1 MRYGRMLL
9 KKIVIMAIVLTM
21 GMLSVSCKMFDAGL
35 EQEVA
40 SEDDNLIVV
49 GYSQLGSES
58 VWRTANTN
66 SIEKALSEENGF
78 FLQLKNARQKQENQI
93 KAIRSFISQRVD
105 YIVFSPIEEE
115 GWRTVL
121 TEARE
126 AGIPVILVDR
136 TIARKDDSLYT
147 TRVGTDTYW
156 EGEQAGIW
164 LEQDLE
170 KSGEQDEVI
179 NIVVLEGT
187 TGATSQIGRS
197 VGFESIAENHENWNI
212 MAGES
217 GDFTT
222 AKGKEV
228 MEKFLWLYDDIDV
241 LVSQNDDMTFGAIE
255 ALKESGRYIGAGDD
269 IRIISF
275 DGGRAALERVKAG
288 EIDVDIECNP
298 EQGELLAEVI
308 HKLQNGERVEKEYMV
323 EDKVF
328 TIENVDEYLES
339 RTY

>member
-1 MRYGRMLL
+1 MRNSSVLL
-9 KKIVIMAIVLTM
+9 RKIVIIAIALTM
-21 GMLSVSCKMFDAGL
+21 GMVSVSCKMFDAGL

-40 SEDDNLIVV
+40 AEEDNLIVV

-136 TIARKDDSLYT
+136 TIARKDESLYT

-170 KSGEQDEVI
+170 KSGEQDDVI

-197 VGFESIAENHENWNI
+197 VGFESIAGYHANWNI

-275 DGGRAALERVKAG
+275 DGGRTALERVKSG

-328 TIENVDEYLES
+328 TMENVDEYLES

>member
-1 MRYGRMLL
+1 MNTKSLL
-9 KKIVIMAIVLTM
+9 FRKLFIIVMIIIMGTGCI
-21 GMLSVSCKMFDAGL
+21 SCKMFDVEL
-35 EQEVA
+35 EQEV
-40 SEDDNLIVV
+40 SREDDNLIVV

-66 SIEKALSEENGF
+66 SIQEALSKENGF

-93 KAIRSFISQRVD
+93 KTIRSFISQRVD
-105 YIVFSPIEEE
+105 YIVFSPIEED

-136 TIARKDDSLYT
+136 TISEKDAALYT

-156 EGEQAGIW
+156 EGEQAGKW
-164 LEQDLE
+164 LEQDLI
-170 KSGEQDEVI
+170 KTGEQDDII
-179 NIVVLEGT
+179 NIVVLQGT
-187 TGATSQIGRS
+187 IGATSQIGRS
-197 VGFESIAENHENWNI
+197 EGFETIAGYHANWN
-212 MAGES
+212 MLEEDT

-228 MEKFLWLYDDIDV
+228 MEKFIRSYDDIDV

-255 ALKESGRYIGAGDD
+255 ALKESGRYIGPGDD

-275 DGGRAALERVKAG
+275 DGGRAALELVKAG

-298 EQGELLAEVI
+298 QQGELLAEVI
-308 HKLQNGERVEKEYMV
+308 HKLQRGEKVEKEYMV

>member
-1 MRYGRMLL
+1 MKKSRLL
-9 KKIVIMAIVLTM
+9 LRKISVIVIIWIM
-21 GMLSVSCKMFDAGL
+21 GMTSVSCRMFDAGL

-40 SEDDNLIVV
+40 AEDDNLIVV

-66 SIEKALSEENGF
+66 SIENALSEENGF

-121 TEARE
+121 TEARS

-136 TIARKDDSLYT
+136 TIAQKDASLYT

-156 EGEQAGIW
+156 EGEQAGKW
-164 LEQDLE
+164 LEQDLVKE
-170 KSGEQDEVI
+170 ETQDDVV

-197 VGFESIAENHENWNI
+197 VGFENVAQNHINWNI
-212 MAGES
+212 MASES

-228 MEKFLWLYDDIDV
+228 MEKFLWLYDEIDV

-255 ALKESGRYIGAGDD
+255 ALKESGKYIGPGDD

-275 DGGRAALERVKAG
+275 DGGRAALELVKAG

-308 HKLQNGERVEKEYMV
+308 HKLHNGERVEKEYMV

-328 TIENVDEYLES
+328 TIENVDKYLES

>member
-1 MRYGRMLL
+1 MRNSSVLL
-9 KKIVIMAIVLTM
+9 RKIVIIAITLTM
-21 GMLSVSCKMFDAGL
+21 GMVSVSCKMFDAGL

-40 SEDDNLIVV
+40 AEEDDLIVV

-136 TIARKDDSLYT
+136 TIARKDESLYT

-170 KSGEQDEVI
+170 KSGEQDDVI

-197 VGFESIAENHENWNI
+197 VGFESIAGYHANWNI

-275 DGGRAALERVKAG
+275 DGGRTALERVKSG

-328 TIENVDEYLES
+328 TMENVDEYLES

>member
-1 MRYGRMLL
+1 MKKGILL
-9 KKIVIMAIVLTM
+9 HKRIAAVFMIIIMGITC
-21 GMLSVSCKMFDAGL
+21 VSCKMFNAEL
-35 EQEVA
+35 EREVTA
-40 SEDDNLIVV
+40 EDDNLIVV

-66 SIEKALSEENGF
+66 SIVNALSEENGF

-136 TIARKDDSLYT
+136 TISKKDDSLYT

-156 EGEQAGIW
+156 EGEQAGKW
-164 LEQDLE
+164 LEQDLI
-170 KSGEQDEVI
+170 KKGVQDDII

-197 VGFESIAENHENWNI
+197 VGFENIAEKHDNWKI
-212 MAGES
+212 MASES

-255 ALKESGRYIGAGDD
+255 ALKESGRYIGPGDN

-275 DGGRAALERVKAG
+275 DAGRAALELVKAE

-308 HKLQNGERVEKEYMV
+308 QKLQRGEKVEKVYMV
-323 EDKVF
+323 DDKVF
-328 TIENVDEYLES
+328 TTENVDEYLES
-339 RTY
+339 RSY

>member
-1 MRYGRMLL
+1 MRNGRLPL
-9 KKIVIMAIVLTM
+9 RKILAIALIVIM
-21 GMLSVSCKMFDAGL
+21 GMTLASCVMFDDGL

-40 SEDDNLIVV
+40 AEDDNLIVV

-58 VWRTANTN
+58 VWRTANTA
-66 SIEKALSEENGF
+66 SIERALSKENGF

-136 TIARKDDSLYT
+136 TIAKKDESLYT

-156 EGEQAGIW
+156 EGEQAGKW
-164 LEQDLE
+164 LEKDL
-170 KSGEQDEVI
+170 KRTGEQDEEI

-197 VGFESIAENHENWNI
+197 VGFERIAKEHDNWKI
-212 MAGES
+212 MASES

-228 MEKFLWLYDDIDV
+228 MQKYLWKYDDIDV

-255 ALKESGRYIGAGDD
+255 ALKEAGWRIGPGDD

-275 DGGRAALERVKAG
+275 DAGKAALERVKAG

-298 EQGELLAEVI
+298 EQGEMLAEVI

-328 TIENVDEYLES
+328 TIENVDEYLDS

>member
-1 MRYGRMLL
+1 MDKIKTYRKFIGVLL
-9 KKIVIMAIVLTM
+9 LTA
-21 GMLSVSCKMFDAGL
+21 VSLTSTSCSMFDAEI
-35 EQEVA
+35 EQEVETE
-40 SEDDNLIVV
+40 EDDLIVV

-66 SIEKALSEENGF
+66 SIQEALSEENGY

-93 KAIRSFISQRVD
+93 KAIRSFISQQVD

-115 GWRTVL
+115 GWTTVL
-121 TEARE
+121 QEAQE

-136 TIARKDDSLYT
+136 TISKRDNNLYT

-164 LEQDLE
+164 LENDLKKHHQE
-170 KSGEQDEVI
+170 NEHI

-187 TGATSQIGRS
+187 LGATSQLGRTIG
-197 VGFESIAENHENWNI
+197 FDIAADGNDTWHILAKET
-212 MAGES
+212 

-228 MEKFLWLYDDIDV
+228 MEKFIWLYDDIDV

-255 ALKESGRYIGAGDD
+255 ALKESGRYIGPGDD

-275 DGGRAALERVKAG
+275 DGGKAALELVQKG

-298 EQGELLAEVI
+298 EQGEMLAEVI
-308 HKLQNGERVEKEYMV
+308 QMLEKDMDVEKEYMV

-328 TIENVDEYLES
+328 TKDNVDEYIDS

>member
-1 MRYGRMLL
+1 MNTKSLL
-9 KKIVIMAIVLTM
+9 FRKLFIIVMIIIMGTGCI
-21 GMLSVSCKMFDAGL
+21 SCKMFDVEL
-35 EQEVA
+35 EQEV
-40 SEDDNLIVV
+40 SREDDNLIVV

-66 SIEKALSEENGF
+66 SIQEALSKENGF

-105 YIVFSPIEEE
+105 YIVFSPIEED

-136 TIARKDDSLYT
+136 TISEKDAALYT

-156 EGEQAGIW
+156 EGEQAGKW
-164 LEQDLE
+164 LEQDLI
-170 KSGEQDEVI
+170 KTGEQDDII
-179 NIVVLEGT
+179 NIVVLQGT
-187 TGATSQIGRS
+187 IGATSQIGRS
-197 VGFESIAENHENWNI
+197 VGFETIAGYHANWN
-212 MAGES
+212 MLEEDT

-228 MEKFLWLYDDIDV
+228 MEKFIRSYDDIDV

-255 ALKESGRYIGAGDD
+255 ALKESGRYIGPGDD

-275 DGGRAALERVKAG
+275 DGGRAALELVKAG

-298 EQGELLAEVI
+298 QQGELLAEVI
-308 HKLQNGERVEKEYMV
+308 HKLQRGEKVEKEYMV